1 MSEVGINLY
10 LRYIGITPLDI
21 ALLREIRPM
30 IDSHADDY
38 VQRFYTHLKAFEGTR
53 RFLTDEAVVSR
64 LLRAQ
69 RAYVLSVF
77 DAVFDDKYYAHR
89 RVIGQTHFRIGLDF
103 QWYIGAYV
111 LFFDLL
117 APFFEQH
124 FAKDPVRRIAAESA
138 FRKALLLD
146 MSIVLEAYHEG
157 DKNALSSAQQQVLHQ
172 EKLAAVGL
180 LASGLAHEIGNPLA
194 SIMAICDNQI
204 RKSAGVDT
212 QIIERF
218 QRIREQVSRIVSIVR
233 QLVSFARPGS
243 SHWQPANIAKL
254 LEDALGIAQLSRSA
268 KSIDVKLEIDEALP
282 ATYAITD
289 QLSQVFL
296 NLFLNAID
304 AMGEQGG
311 RLLVRAYSS
320 LQRNIYIEVQD
331 NGCGMSSE
339 QRSKLFAP
347 FFTTKEVG
355 KGTGLGLYVSYGI
368 ITRHGGRIDVTSQPG
383 QGAIFKIE
391 LPVRDNAPDVSST
404 IEKRPM

>member
-1 MSEVGINLY
+1 MSINLY
-10 LRYIGITPLDI
+10 LRYIGITPMDI
-21 ALLREIRPM
+21 EILRQVRPL
-30 IDSHADDY
+30 IEKHADAY
-38 VQRFYTHLKAFEGTR
+38 VHQFYVHLKAFEGTR
-53 RFLTDEAVVSR
+53 RFLTDEAVVTR

-77 DAVFDDKYYAHR
+77 DAIFDDKYYAHR
-89 RVIGQTHFRIGLDF
+89 RVIGETHFRIGLDF
-103 QWYIGAYV
+103 KWYIGAYV

-117 APFFEQH
+117 TPFFSDH
-124 FAKDPVRRIAAESA
+124 FANDSIRRMAAESA

-146 MSIVLEAYHEG
+146 MSIVLEAYHDG
-157 DKNALSSAQQQVLHQ
+157 DRAALSAAQQQVLHQ

-194 SIMAICDNQI
+194 SIMAICDNQL
-204 RKSAGVDT
+204 RKSTGVDP
-212 QIIERF
+212 QVLERF

-243 SHWQPANIAKL
+243 SNWQPVNMGKL

-268 KSIDVKLEIDEALP
+268 KTMEVKLEVSEDLP
-282 ATYAITD
+282 VTHAISD

-304 AMGEQGG
+304 AITEPDGK
-311 RLLVRAYSS
+311 LVVRAYSTDKRS
-320 LQRNIYIEVQD
+320 IIIEVQD
-331 NGCGMSSE
+331 NGCGMNSE
-339 QRSKLFAP
+339 IQSKLFAP

-368 ITRHGGRIDVTSQPG
+368 ITRHGGRLEVSSQPG
-383 QGAIFKIE
+383 EGTVFKID
-391 LPVRDNAPDVSST
+391 LPVQEGIPDVT
-404 IEKRPM
+404 GLIEKRIP

>member
-1 MSEVGINLY
+1 MSEVGINPY

-21 ALLREIRPM
+21 ALLREVRPM

-38 VQRFYTHLKAFEGTR
+38 VNRFYMHLKAFEGTR
-53 RFLTDEAVVSR
+53 RFLTDEAVVAR

-77 DAVFDDKYYAHR
+77 DAVFNDDYYAHR

-194 SIMAICDNQI
+194 SIMAICDNQL
-204 RKSAGVDT
+204 RKSAGVDP

-243 SHWQPANIAKL
+243 SNWQPANIGKL
-254 LEDALGIAQLSRSA
+254 IEDAIAIAQLSRSA
-268 KSIDVKLEIDEALP
+268 KSIEVKLEIDASLP
-282 ATYAITD
+282 STFAIAD

-304 AMGEQGG
+304 AMAEQGG
-311 RLLVRAYSS
+311 QLFVRAYRQDSS
-320 LQRNIYIEVQD
+320 LRIEVED
-331 NGCGMSSE
+331 NGCGINAE

-368 ITRHGGRIDVTSQPG
+368 ISRHGGRIDVSSQTG
-383 QGAIFKIE
+383 KGTVFKIE
-391 LPVRDNAPDVSST
+391 IPLRDSIPDIPST
-404 IEKRPM
+404 IEKRIS